1 MTKAIQIHENGGP
14 EVLKYEDVDVGAP
27 GEGEARVRHTAIGL
41 NFLDINHRMGG
52 HGTPTPPVILG
63 TEGIGI
69 VEEVGPGVTEV
80 KAGDRVGYAPRAGAY
95 SEARLIP
102 ADRLVPIP
110 DGIDDRT
117 AAGAL
122 MKGMTA
128 EYLIRRCYE
137 VKKGETIVAYA
148 AAGGVGSILC
158 QWAKHLGAT
167 VVGIVGSDEKA
178 EIAKAN
184 GCAHTINYTNEQIP
198 EKVRE
203 LTDGKGVPVV
213 FDSIGGATFK
223 DSLDCL
229 APRGYMISYGNASG
243 IVDPVPL
250 SDLVSR
256 GSLYLTRP
264 TMGTY
269 CVAREDILAGTKA
282 LFDVMQAGHVK
293 ISIGQSYALK
303 DMAQAHRD
311 LEARKTT
318 GSTVIEP

>member
-1 MTKAIQIHENGGP
+1 
-14 EVLKYEDVDVGAP
+14 V
-27 GEGEARVRHTAIGL
+27 
-41 NFLDINHRMGG
+41 
-52 HGTPTPPVILG
+52 
-63 TEGIGI
+63 
-69 VEEVGPGVTEV
+69 
-80 KAGDRVGYAPRAGAY
+80 
-95 SEARLIP
+95 
-102 ADRLVPIP
+102 
-110 DGIDDRT
+110 
-117 AAGAL
+117 
-122 MKGMTA
+122 
-128 EYLIRRCYE
+128 
-137 VKKGETIVAYA
+137 
-148 AAGGVGSILC
+148 
-158 QWAKHLGAT
+158 
-167 VVGIVGSDEKA
+167 
-178 EIAKAN
+178 
-184 GCAHTINYTNEQIP
+184 HTINYTNEKIP
-198 EKVRE
+198 DRVRE

-243 IVDPVPL
+243 SVDPVPL

-293 ISIGQSYALK
+293 VAIGQTYALK
-303 DMAQAHRD
+303 DVPQAHRD